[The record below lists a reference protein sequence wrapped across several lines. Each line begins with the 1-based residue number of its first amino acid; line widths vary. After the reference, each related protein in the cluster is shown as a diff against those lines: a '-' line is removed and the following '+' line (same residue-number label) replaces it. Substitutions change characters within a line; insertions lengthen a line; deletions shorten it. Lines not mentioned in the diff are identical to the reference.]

1 MKKILNALFLTII
14 TLVTFLLLMISM
26 EEETAKDLP

>member
-1 MKKILNALFLTII
+1 MKKILNALFLTIMM
-14 TLVTFLLLMISM
+14 FLLLMISM